1 MKLCQRVPH
10 RVGRVVLVAPGG
22 LGRYRFVSKARL
34 LASREATKEAFDK
47 LLPGPLAYVYSRP
60 LRQPAEM
67 DTGPICAGLAGQG
80 ASDARGA
87 RIC

>member
-47 LLPGPLAYVYSRP
+47 LLPGPLAYVYSCSP
-60 LRQPAEM
+60 RQPAEM
-67 DTGPICAGLAGQG
+67 DTGPRYVL
-80 ASDARGA
+80 D
-87 RIC
+87 

>member
-34 LASREATKEAFDK
+34 LASLEATKEAFDNLK
-47 LLPGPLAYVYSRP
+47 LLPGPLAYVHSRS

-67 DTGPICAGLAGQG
+67 DTGPVYVL
-80 ASDARGA
+80 D
-87 RIC
+87 